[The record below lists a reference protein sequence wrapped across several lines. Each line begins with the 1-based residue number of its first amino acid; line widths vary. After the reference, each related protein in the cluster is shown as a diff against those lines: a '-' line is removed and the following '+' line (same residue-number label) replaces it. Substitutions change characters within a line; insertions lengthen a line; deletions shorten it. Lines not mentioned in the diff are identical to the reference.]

1 MKSFN
6 LGSVEFQASLNARGA
21 YKDYYVIYINGVYSE
36 NIELTLNF
44 NEYKQEIDAF
54 LLDISTELP
63 EHLNGLYKARTG
75 IFSPVHRGDQA
86 VIVKKIKI

>member
-21 YKDYYVIYINGVYSE
+21 YKDYYVIYMNGVYDE

-63 EHLNGLYKARTG
+63 EHLKGLYKARTG
-75 IFSPVHRGDQA
+75 TFSPVHSGDQA